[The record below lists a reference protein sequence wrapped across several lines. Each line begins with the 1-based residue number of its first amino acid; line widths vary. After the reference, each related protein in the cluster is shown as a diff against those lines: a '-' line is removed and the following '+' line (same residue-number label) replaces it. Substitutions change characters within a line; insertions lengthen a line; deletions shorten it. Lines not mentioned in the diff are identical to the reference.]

1 MPLTRKWLLLSCV
14 ALLTLLTLTGCRGFR
29 RPMEAS
35 AGQEAAMPGAA
46 ASAAGETG
54 GSGQGWAL
62 VPVSITSSAEGALR
76 VELAARNDT
85 GLWSAMAATEGQAAT
100 LKTSSDKE
108 IPCEVVHVSTGG
120 HYLPPGFQ
128 FRGYTLRDG
137 STQMLAVECKG
148 ADPYGARVIVP
159 YAYVTGEYDY
169 YAQDKGKVE
178 GLLEADLGKAQATL
192 TFPVATADLVN
203 AQALT
208 EPITALN
215 DTTLTNVA
223 ATRAADGITFKWNVA
238 NPGEYDTKVHIG
250 EPPVLGSDGIIYG
263 ARVSPD
269 IADQPFATAKG
280 GAEFETTV
288 KVPAEARGLFLL
300 LSVEQGRE
308 RRFANY
314 LIDLSGVK

>member
-1 MPLTRKWLLLSCV
+1 MPATRKWLLLSCV
-14 ALLTLLTLTGCRGFR
+14 ALLFLLTLTGCRGFR
-29 RPMEAS
+29 RPMDA
-35 AGQEAAMPGAA
+35 
-46 ASAAGETG
+46 AAGEQPAAGATPG
-54 GSGQGWAL
+54 AGEAAGSGQGWTL
-62 VPVSITSSAEGALR
+62 LPLNITNSDAGDLR

-85 GLWSAMAATEGQAAT
+85 GLWSAMAATEQPAT
-100 LKTSSDKE
+100 LKTSGGQE
-108 IPCEVVHVSTGG
+108 LACATVQVSSGG
-120 HYLPPGFQ
+120 HYVPPGFQ
-128 FRGYTLRDG
+128 FRGYTLKDG
-137 STQMLAVECKG
+137 STRLLTVECKG
-148 ADPYGARVIVP
+148 ADPYGAKLVVP

-169 YAQDKGKVE
+169 YAQEKGKVE
-178 GLLEADLGKAQATL
+178 GLLEADLGKVQGTL
-192 TFPVATADLVN
+192 AFPVATAGLVTP
-203 AQALT
+203 QPLT

-223 ATRAADGITFKWNVA
+223 ASRTADAITFKWNVA

-269 IADQPFATAKG
+269 IVDQPFATAKG

-288 KVPAEARGLFLL
+288 KVPAEVNGLFLL

-314 LIDLSGVK
+314 LIDLSEVK